1 MKISP
6 LPYKSFLRDVKM
18 RRFFER
24 IADYIRETD
33 KILILLCLAACL
45 YGSTVIL
52 SATYIGS
59 GFQRCIVQLIGTF
72 LGLGVAVFISLFDY
86 KNILKYWYLFAGLGF
101 GLVMLTFFF
110 GYAPEGTDDK
120 AWLALPFGQSF
131 QPSELLK
138 VAFVISFTTHILKVM
153 KRGYIS
159 FFNVILL
166 CIHGAIPVLLIHLQ
180 GDDGTAMVIFIMFLA
195 MLLTAKVSL
204 WYFAAAGGA
213 VAIAAPILWFFI
225 MNIDQKSRFLAL
237 IYPEQYEAIIYQQ
250 SRGMTAIGSGGF
262 FGYGLFQGPYV
273 QGGNIPLGY
282 NDFIFASI
290 GEELGF
296 LGCMAVIGLLFAICY
311 RILKVGLKSRDIQG
325 KIICSGIFA
334 MFAAQSVI
342 NIGMCLS
349 ILPVIGITL
358 PFFSAGG
365 TSTVS
370 LFLGIGLVLS
380 IYKNRNR
387 KALVLGD

>member
-6 LPYKSFLRDVKM
+6 LPYKSFIRDVEM

-33 KILILLCLAACL
+33 KILIFLCLAACL

-52 SATYIGS
+52 SATYYDI

-86 KNILKYWYLFAGLGF
+86 KNILKFWYLFAGLGF

-159 FFNVILL
+159 FFNVFLL
-166 CIHGAIPVLLIHLQ
+166 CIHGAIPVLLIHMQ

-213 VAIAAPILWFFI
+213 VAVAAPILWFFV

-237 IYPEQYEAIIYQQ
+237 LHPEQYEAIIYQQ

-262 FGYGLFQGPYV
+262 FGYGLFKGPYV
-273 QGGNIPLGY
+273 QSGSIPLGY
-282 NDFIFASI
+282 NDFIFASV

-296 LGCMAVIGLLFAICY
+296 LGCMAVIALLCAICI
-311 RILKVGLKSRDIQG
+311 RVLMVGSKSRDVQG
-325 KIICSGIFA
+325 KIICSGVFA

-349 ILPVIGITL
+349 LLPVIGITL

>member
-273 QGGNIPLGY
+273 QSCNIPLGY